1 MISITSLLLD
11 KELETKKHVESLAF
25 NRAAS
30 SIGETKAIDYI
41 EKELKSVKLDSQ
53 YEYFQWTGPTRILMR
68 VSYLVVITYLL
79 LSRLFLLLILY
90 IVIKVSFERTRQL
103 TLVKKESSKNIYTK
117 IPAKEERFKRPVVIF
132 SAHYDSISANI
143 SFRTQVMMF
152 LIYRL
157 IIGFYICII
166 FILSIWLTLD
176 ILSNNYTIPTDVII
190 LVSILSLFGIGTS
203 IPILY
208 LVFNEKPSS
217 SSIDNASGVA
227 ILIEL
232 AKLFKK
238 NPLEKFDIYFVW
250 TGAEEWGLKGSKKFC
265 SDHFFHLNEEYDLN
279 KSININIDMVGTYI
293 GLLDK
298 VGFPLKKRL
307 NKNINNILEATANS
321 LNIPI
326 NRFNKMIEPK
336 SDHTIFRRCA
346 RRARKKLQIVFF
358 HSDKDSK
365 YIHSLRDTPDKC
377 TAENLNGCLTICYQA
392 LRSIDLRVE

>member
-1 MISITSLLLD
+1 VISITSILLD

-30 SIGETKAIDYI
+30 TIGETKAISYI
-41 EKELKSVKLDSQ
+41 EKELNSVNIKAQ
-53 YEYFQWTGPTRILMR
+53 HEYFRWTGPTRILMR
-68 VSYLVVITYLL
+68 VCYLVVITYLL
-79 LSRLFLLLILY
+79 LTRLFLLLILY
-90 IVIKVSFERTRQL
+90 VVIKVSFERTRQM
-103 TLVKKESSKNIYTK
+103 TLIKKESSKNIYAE
-117 IPAKEERFKRPVVIF
+117 ISAKEKSDKRPVVIF

-143 SFRTQVMMF
+143 SYRVQVF
-152 LIYRL
+152 IFVIYRI
-157 IIGFYICII
+157 IIGFYIGII

-176 ILSNNYTIPTDVII
+176 LFFIYSLPTNII
-190 LVSILSLFGIGTS
+190 VLISIISLFGITTS

-238 NPLEKFDIYFVW
+238 NPLEKIDLFFIW

-265 SDHFFHLNEEYDLN
+265 SDHFFQFNQEYDLN

-298 VGFPLKKRL
+298 VGLPLRRRL
-307 NKNINNILEATANS
+307 NKNVNNILEATANS
-321 LNIPI
+321 LKIPI
-326 NRFNKMIEPK
+326 IRYNKIIEPK
-336 SDHTIFRRCA
+336 CDHIVFRRCA
-346 RRARKKLQIVFF
+346 RRARKKLQVVLF

-365 YIHSLRDTPDKC
+365 YIHSLRDTPDKVKS
-377 TAENLNGCLTICYQA
+377 ENLNGCLTICYQT
-392 LRSIDLRVE
+392 LKSIDSRVE

>member
-1 MISITSLLLD
+1 VIFITSLLLD

-30 SIGETKAIDYI
+30 TIGETKAIDYI
-41 EKELKSVKLDSQ
+41 EKELNSVNIEPQ
-53 YEYFQWTGPTRILMR
+53 HEYFRWTGPTRILMR
-68 VSYLVVITYLL
+68 VSYLVVVTYLL
-79 LSRLFLLLILY
+79 LTRLFLLLIVY
-90 IVIKVSFERTRQL
+90 IVIKASFERTRQL
-103 TLVKKESSKNIYTK
+103 SLIKKESSKNIFAR
-117 IPAKEERFKRPVVIF
+117 IPAKERGANRPVVIF

-143 SFRTQVMMF
+143 AYRFQVLMF

-166 FILSIWLTLD
+166 FFLAIWLTLD
-176 ILSNNYTIPTDVII
+176 IFNVYSIPTDII
-190 LVSILSLFGIGTS
+190 VFVSILSLFGIGTS

-238 NPLEKFDIYFVW
+238 NPLEKIDLYFIW
-250 TGAEEWGLKGSKKFC
+250 TGAEEWGLKGAKKFC
-265 SDHFFHLNEEYDLN
+265 SDHFFRLNNEYDLN

-298 VGFPLKKRL
+298 VGLPLRRKL
-307 NKNINNILEATANS
+307 NKNLNNILEATANS
-321 LNIPI
+321 LNIPLT
-326 NRFNKMIEPK
+326 RYNKIIEPK

-346 RRARKKLQIVFF
+346 RRARKKLQVAFF

-377 TAENLNGCLTICYQA
+377 SAESLNGCLAICYQA
-392 LRSIDLRVE
+392 LISIDGRVE